1 MPYREPRLRLCSKS
15 TCSSVAVSTLTYVY
29 ADAEA
34 VVGPLSKN
42 PEPHAYDL
50 CDTHQAALRVPLGWR
65 VLRYHPS
72 PEAL

>member
-1 MPYREPRLRLCSKS
+1 M
-15 TCSSVAVSTLTYVY
+15 STLTYVY